1 MQLDANV
8 IITSLKV
15 KLADALVDSAMKDAR
30 IHQLEQELNAKT
42 EVAE

>member
-1 MQLDANV
+1 MQLDGS
-8 IITSLKV
+8 IIIASLKT

-30 IHQLEQELNAKT
+30 IHQLEQELKAKT